1 MYILYPDEEFKE
13 FSIPHKLRKRYAISN
28 YGRILSFKNNFNDG
42 NILKG
47 ALADGYKV
55 FRYKIFNNGVIKN
68 YHIFV
73 YKLVADFFVNKENP
87 LQDRVIH
94 LDYKRDNDF
103 FTNLKWVTKKEQELH
118 HKNSPF
124 VKQSLEKLTEHN
136 KKRDGQKLTST
147 DVIRLKKL
155 LAKPNRNTR
164 IKMIAKRFNITENHV
179 LRIRRG
185 ENWGHIQI

>member
-13 FSIPHKLRKRYAISN
+13 FTFPHKLRKRYAVSN
-28 YGRILSFKNNFNDG
+28 YGRLLSFNINIKDG
-42 NILKG
+42 TILRG
-47 ALADGYKV
+47 SSTDGYRV

-73 YKLVADFFVNKENP
+73 YKLVAENFLEKENP

-94 LDYKRDNDF
+94 LDYKRDNDVY
-103 FTNLKWVTKKEQELH
+103 TNLKWVTKEEQELH

-124 VKQSLEKLTEHN
+124 VKQSIEKLTEYN
-136 KKRDGQKLTST
+136 KKREGQKLTST
-147 DVIRLKKL
+147 DVIRLKKQ

-164 IKMIAKRFNITENHV
+164 NKILAKRFNISETQL
-179 LRIRRG
+179 LRIIRG